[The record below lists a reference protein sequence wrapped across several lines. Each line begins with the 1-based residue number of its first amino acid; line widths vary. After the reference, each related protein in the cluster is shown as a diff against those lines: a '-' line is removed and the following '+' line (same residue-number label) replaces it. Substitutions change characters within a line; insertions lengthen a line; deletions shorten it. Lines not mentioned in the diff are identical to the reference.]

1 MTFKYSD
8 KIFKKTPPT
17 NCEVACEDGIRQ
29 SWGGARSW
37 FGGSGF
43 GERSK
48 CRGGVYWLD
57 TLKI

>member
-1 MTFKYSD
+1 M
-8 KIFKKTPPT
+8 TPPST
-17 NCEVACEDGIRQ
+17 HCEVACEDGIRQ
-29 SWGGARSW
+29 LWDGACSW

-43 GERSK
+43 GERSE